1 MINLWV
7 KCLCLLVSVISSTK
21 HKYLLPCYAPKGCRS
36 QKEAESSEKVSI
48 FHSHLCI
55 MYVWCAAVRPR
66 CIRHLSPNCLAEV
79 LVWDAV
85 TAVCPCEPLI
95 PTIHAGERSAVST
108 IPIPVSVSALYMMKQ
123 MDVVAAHRVEQVP
136 NWLQTSQDRWVR
148 RIRPGLSKVLTTT
161 KPSVGRPT
169 SQEELSTLG
178 ICAAPTLQPPKQ
190 KTCKWN
196 ARIKPRQR
204 STGFS

>member
-36 QKEAESSEKVSI
+36 QKETESSEKVSI

-55 MYVWCAAVRPR
+55 MYVWCAVVPPR
-66 CIRHLSPNCLAEV
+66 CICHLSPNCLAEV

-95 PTIHAGERSAVST
+95 PTIHAGKRSAVS
-108 IPIPVSVSALYMMKQ
+108 PIPVSVSALYMMKQ
-123 MDVVAAHRVEQVP
+123 MDVVAAHGVEPVP
-136 NWLQTSQDRWVR
+136 NWLQTSQARWVR
-148 RIRPGLSKVLTTT
+148 GIKPGLPKILTTT
-161 KPSVGRPT
+161 KPSV
-169 SQEELSTLG
+169 S
-178 ICAAPTLQPPKQ
+178 
-190 KTCKWN
+190 
-196 ARIKPRQR
+196 R
-204 STGFS
+204 STP